1 MNANRA
7 IAASKVLHCSNVSES
22 AVQELLS
29 FMVAFGKVAFGE
41 QEKRQR
47 RKRPHMHIG
56 HTHAAQSTRGCGLHF
71 N

>member
-1 MNANRA
+1 MSANRA

-41 QEKRQR
+41 KKQQQPK
-47 RKRPHMHIG
+47 KKKKKKKKKGPLVYM
-56 HTHAAQSTRGCGLHF
+56 
-71 N
+71 